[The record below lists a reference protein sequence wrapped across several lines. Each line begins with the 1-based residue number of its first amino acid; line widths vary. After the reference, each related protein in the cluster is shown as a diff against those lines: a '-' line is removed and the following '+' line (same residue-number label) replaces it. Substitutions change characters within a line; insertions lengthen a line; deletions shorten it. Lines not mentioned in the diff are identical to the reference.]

1 MKKTDGE
8 TQGSPVR
15 SLTVEFPAVARST
28 EFKYTLIANS

>member
-15 SLTVEFPAVARST
+15 SLTVEFPAITRSP
-28 EFKYTLIANS
+28 EFKYILNTNS